1 MPHLVSRSPLN
12 SRVHGEVTTPQRAV
26 VTLTGRIDRAVAVEV
41 SVTIKG
47 LLARGAHLMSVDVSG
62 AYDIDPH
69 LLTVLALTRTDLA
82 RLAETE
88 PPAAL
93 SVTGVVVPEILVAL
107 RDAGP
112 DEAFVVYES
121 VRQGR

>member
-1 MPHLVSRSPLN
+1 MLHLTNRSPLN
-12 SRVHGEVTTPQRAV
+12 SRVHGDVTGPQQAV
-26 VTLTGRIDRAVAVEV
+26 VTLAGRIDRAAAIEV
-41 SVTIKG
+41 SATIKG
-47 LLARGAHLMSVDVSG
+47 LLARGAHLMAVDVSG
-62 AYDIDPH
+62 AYDIDPY
-69 LLTVLALTRTDLA
+69 LLRVLAVTRAYLA

-121 VRQGR
+121 VRQSR